1 LKSAS
6 ADERRLLGDIAE
18 IAMRLKRLRVAP
30 TGVDRVQINALEQQ
44 SRMKWSELRLL
55 RAGPPPFGPDEL
67 GVRRLYR

>member
-1 LKSAS
+1 
-6 ADERRLLGDIAE
+6 
-18 IAMRLKRLRVAP
+18 MRLKRLRVAP